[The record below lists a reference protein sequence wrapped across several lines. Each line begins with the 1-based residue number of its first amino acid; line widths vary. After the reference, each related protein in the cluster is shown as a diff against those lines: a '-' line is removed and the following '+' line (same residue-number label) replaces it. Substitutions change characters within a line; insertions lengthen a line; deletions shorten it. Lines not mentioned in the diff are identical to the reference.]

1 MTIDECEI
9 TFKNCRKMLSNDG
22 VLIIKNQFGND
33 MLLLLDNLAYHV
45 DVIDIYPPEMNRW
58 VNTHEYA
65 LICRTK

>member
-1 MTIDECEI
+1 
-9 TFKNCRKMLSNDG
+9 MLSNDG